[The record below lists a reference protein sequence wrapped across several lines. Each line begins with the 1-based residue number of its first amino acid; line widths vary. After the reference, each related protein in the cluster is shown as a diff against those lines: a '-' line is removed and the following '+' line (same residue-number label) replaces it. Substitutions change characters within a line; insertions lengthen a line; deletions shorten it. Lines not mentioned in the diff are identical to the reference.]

1 MAKHQVGVLQCCP
14 PFLLFKHPI
23 VLHLIVFLLI
33 GGRSGTDSQGTSLNL
48 LFHAEWC
55 KIPDTSQKYQFGDFS
70 NPCRRQDNIVSVGY
84 V

>member
-1 MAKHQVGVLQCCP
+1 MAKHRVGVLQYCR

-23 VLHLIVFLLI
+23 VLHLIVALLI
-33 GGRSGTDSQGTSLNL
+33 GGRSGTDSQGTSHNL
-48 LFHAEWC
+48 LFYAEWC
-55 KIPDTSQKYQFGDFS
+55 KIPDISQKYPFLDFS